1 MIKLEVEKES
11 ARIKY
16 EECKK
21 DAAIE
26 LETKKSATIKEL
38 NKNNAEID

>member
-11 ARIKY
+11 ARIKL

-26 LETKKSATIKEL
+26 LVTKKFVTIKEL
-38 NKNNAEID
+38 DKNNAEID